1 MIIRHDLELVFVHV
15 PKCAGT
21 RLRRLFELG
30 APAGALERLWN
41 YGHSEVLDRY
51 VDFAHLPM
59 SDLCTMAAYRYLERY
74 TVVASIRNPYKRL
87 RSATNEYFRQ
97 KSKRHE
103 RLVQQGLITPE
114 QRQRY
119 YNKLAVRHR
128 LLDPRFIHS
137 LPIHRFTHLGSE
149 PRVDHL
155 LHCEDLRAETLHLI
169 NRYNWPAAMRAAV
182 ADLPATDRSPEP
194 TAAECHLADQLYR
207 RDFQCFGYPQQ
218 QAKATARATT
228 TASGELADAGQVR
241 WIHNATAVS
250 WHWGPTA
257 AREDRPYLP
266 VRTRIHQ

>member
-1 MIIRHDLELVFVHV
+1 MIIRHDLELVFLHV

-21 RLRRLFELG
+21 RLRHLFGLG
-30 APAGALERLWN
+30 AAPGALERFWN
-41 YGHSEVLDRY
+41 YGHSEVLERY

-59 SDLCTMAAYRYLERY
+59 SDLCTMKASRFLERY

-87 RSATNEYFRQ
+87 RSATNEYYRQ

-103 RLVQQGLITPE
+103 RLVQDGLITPE
-114 QRQRY
+114 QRRRY
-119 YNKLAVRHR
+119 YNKLAVRHT

-149 PRVDHL
+149 PQVDHL
-155 LHCEDLRAETLHLI
+155 LHCEHLQAETEQLI
-169 NRYNWPAAMRAAV
+169 NRYDWPAEMKAAV

-194 TAAECHLADQLYR
+194 TAAERHLADQLYC

-218 QAKATARATT
+218 
-228 TASGELADAGQVR
+228 TASGTTRASEGLADAGQVR

-257 AREDRPYLP
+257 AREDRPCLP